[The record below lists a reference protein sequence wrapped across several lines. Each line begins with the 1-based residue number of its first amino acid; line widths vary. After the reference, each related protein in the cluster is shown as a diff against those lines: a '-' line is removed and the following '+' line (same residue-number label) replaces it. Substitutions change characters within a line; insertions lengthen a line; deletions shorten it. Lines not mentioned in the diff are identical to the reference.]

1 MLETLKLLATLSS
14 GLFAGAALY
23 ITLVE
28 HPVRALL
35 ETRAAATQWAPSYKR
50 ATWMQAPLA
59 LAGLLAGVLVY
70 ALGGGLAWLIGAL
83 LLGAVVPVTFIVIM
97 PVNHQLLAPGRD
109 LDSAETRA
117 LLERWGHLHLLRT
130 ALSAIAFILFASMP
144 YAT

>member
-1 MLETLKLLATLSS
+1 MLEILKLLATLSS
-14 GLFAGAALY
+14 GLFAGAAIY
-23 ITLVE
+23 ISIVE

-35 ETRAAATQWAPSYKR
+35 ETRAAAMQWAPSYKR

-83 LLGAVVPVTFIVIM
+83 LIGSVVPVTFIIIM
-97 PVNHQLLAPGRD
+97 PVNHQLLASGRD
-109 LDSAETRA
+109 PDSAETRA

-130 ALSAIAFILFASMP
+130 ALSTIAFILFAWLP
-144 YAT
+144 YGS